1 MNNSLK
7 KAKENEE
14 LFSSFEGF
22 KGLRRHGSYAKEYL
36 ARRKVFANAIG
47 HPDLWHF
54 VDHFGLY
61 AGPQT
66 IATYMAVHDL
76 VRATIGV
83 PGHVMEFGSHHGAKL
98 MFIAK
103 LLELY
108 SSASIKKVFG
118 FDSFEGL
125 RTFGEVDGKKSKEME
140 GHYVG
145 NEDVLRKSI
154 EFFEFE
160 EWVHLVKGDARVTIP
175 AFAEAFPHTMVSLAY
190 IDFDLY
196 EPCQAALKFLGPR
209 MAAGGII
216 AFDEALTDFFP
227 GEGIAM
233 LEFLKEHAH
242 ARFEMKA
249 SPIALQPTIWLV
261 KK

>member
-1 MNNSLK
+1 MSQSNTNVAVDPQL
-7 KAKENEE
+7 
-14 LFSSFEGF
+14 LSSFEEL
-22 KGLRRHGSYAKEYL
+22 KSLRRHGRDAKDYL
-36 ARRKVFANAIG
+36 ARRKAFAEEIG
-47 HPDLWHF
+47 SPDLWHF

-61 AGPQT
+61 AGTQT

-76 VRATIGV
+76 VRDTMDV

-98 MFIAK
+98 MFMAK
-103 LLELY
+103 LLQLY
-108 SSASIKKVFG
+108 SSNSIKKVFG

-125 RTFGEVDGKKSKEME
+125 RTFGALDGEKSRAME
-140 GHYVG
+140 GHYTG

-154 EFFEFE
+154 QLFGYE

-175 AFAEAFPHTMVSLAY
+175 AFADAFPHVMVSLAY
-190 IDFDLY
+190 VDFDLY

-209 MAAGGII
+209 MATGGII

-227 GEGIAM
+227 GEGIAL
-233 LEFLKEHAH
+233 LEFLEDQAH
-242 ARFEMKA
+242 ARFEMKV